1 MSVPRKPHRK
11 QLLSTTPRP
20 AFEAGWPDNDPEAV
34 PPVLTPGTA
43 VCPTCGRALFP
54 PQASLVL
61 DFLVTAQDA
70 LGTAHEAIGTL
81 KATVERLVAP

>member
-1 MSVPRKPHRK
+1 
-11 QLLSTTPRP
+11 
-20 AFEAGWPDNDPEAV
+20 
-34 PPVLTPGTA
+34 

>member
-1 MSVPRKPHRK
+1 MI
-11 QLLSTTPRP
+11 STTPLP
-20 AFEAGWPDNDPEAV
+20 ADVELTFPANDDEPV

-61 DFLVTAQDA
+61 DLLVTAQDA